1 MLVLLERGTCGC
13 MVTSDYP
20 GKERELMKGAEF
32 DKETFGVMAK
42 MLADD
47 PDAPLMMR
55 PQVEYREFVREH
67 VALILPTADSDW
79 REQERTLVD
88 GVDQLTLLSQ
98 YSPDVSL
105 FGHKTF

>member
-1 MLVLLERGTCGC
+1 
-13 MVTSDYP
+13 
-20 GKERELMKGAEF
+20 MKGAEF

-42 MLADD
+42 MLADN

-67 VALILPTADSDW
+67 VALIVPTADSDW